1 MPSSPNYKRD
11 YKQEARTAKRR
22 GEQGTGS
29 NGDNAKRK
37 RARRDLQAKGLV
49 KPGQDVD
56 HKRPLSKGGGNSK
69 GNLRAVA
76 KGSNRSFA
84 RNKDGSIK

>member
-11 YKQEARTAKRR
+11 YKQEHRTAKRR
-22 GEQGTGS
+22 GETSVGS
-29 NGDNAKRK
+29 HSDDAKRK
-37 RARRDLQAKGLV
+37 KARRMMLAKGLV

-56 HKRPLSKGGGNSK
+56 HKRPISKGGGNSRS
-69 GNLRAVA
+69 NLRAA
-76 KGSNRSFA
+76 SPSKNRSFK